1 MQMAMLYYL
10 ERSIMAS
17 IIAVYLVYLNHGA
30 SFISDDL
37 VFLLLVQESFPALM
51 LTAAWYALPTLR

>member
-1 MQMAMLYYL
+1 MAKLYYL

-17 IIAVYLVYLNHGA
+17 IITIYLVYLNHGA